1 VHLARLVFSVS
12 RILVESRQVP
22 AQSKVAVVGGRELV
36 PISVASTI
44 IIESRAAAGILRRWE
59 TRDIVIELQVRQIL
73 QAFRI
78 RPLSAVRKA
87 VRLILEVD
95 GPAAPRQ
102 GRVMRL
108 VVDALIDAASR
119 LGVTRTCP
127 CCQVSLP
134 EVIVIHVVLVLTYSP
149 MRAMGFRF
157 VGTMNVTRAD
167 LRVLISIVRVF
178 HPFPL
183 HVVAASLATVLLDVT
198 TSTAVLSRF
207 PIERERIVSAHVAVD
222 RGTFVVSTR
231 RFVDRTANRQ
241 QTAGLHEAFHV
252 PADLVGLLGEDAA
265 VIRQFAM
272 SGASG
277 RHRSRTGS
285 RGWQIAMIEI
295 PWIVLIGI
303 STARQGLVRF
313 LQVRQPPRQ

>member
-1 VHLARLVFSVS
+1 VHLARLVFPVS

-22 AQSKVAVVGGRELV
+22 AKSKVAVVGGQLV
-36 PISVASTI
+36 PISIAPMI
-44 IIESRAAAGILRRWE
+44 MIESLSAAGVPRRWE

-73 QAFRI
+73 QALRVH
-78 RPLSAVRKA
+78 PLSAVRKA

-102 GRVMRL
+102 GRVIRL

-119 LGVTRTCP
+119 LRVTRTCP
-127 CCQVSLP
+127 RCQVSLP
-134 EVIVIHVVLVLTYSP
+134 QVIVIHVVLVLTSP

-157 VGTMNVTRAD
+157 VGTMNVTGVER
-167 LRVLISIVRVF
+167 RVLISIVQVF
-178 HPFPL
+178 HPFLL

-207 PIERERIVSAHVAVD
+207 PIEKERIVSAHVAVD
-222 RGTFVVSTR
+222 RGRVSR
-231 RFVDRTANRQ
+231 RLVDRTANRQ
-241 QTAGLHEAFHV
+241 QTARLHEAFHV

-265 VIRQFAM
+265 VIGQFAM
-272 SGASG
+272 SSARG

-285 RGWQIAMIEI
+285 RDCRIATIEI
-295 PWIVLIGI
+295 PWIVLVGI